1 MVMYGMLTGFSDSDD
16 IHFCP
21 KCGSQVG
28 IYFSDGTAKCES
40 CGYHFGVIECEDDFI
55 PEK

>member
-1 MVMYGMLTGFSDSDD
+1 MYGMLTGFSDSDD